1 MATKLNLVTNFGREM
16 LVFDDETRS
25 RHHFSVRTAL
35 FWRRDSISS
44 PFFGE
49 NRYFLA
55 TSPILVTILR
65 WKSLNFGDEPRSRHR
80 FWVRNACF

>member
-1 MATKLNLVTNFGREM
+1 M
-16 LVFDDETRS
+16 LVFDDEPRS
-25 RHHFSVRTAL
+25 RHHFSVRNAL

-55 TSPILVTILR
+55 TSPVLVTIFR
-65 WKSLNFGDEPRSRHR
+65 
-80 FWVRNACF
+80 

>member
-1 MATKLNLVTNFGREM
+1 MATSPILVTILRWRV
-16 LVFDDETRS
+16 LYFDDEPYS

-49 NRYFLA
+49 NRLIL
-55 TSPILVTILR
+55 TTRPNLVTI
-65 WKSLNFGDEPRSRHR
+65 
-80 FWVRNACF
+80 FW